1 VIAWIQRTLTSS
13 TTGNPS
19 TKRTVFLLASV
30 ALIVSLLGLTF
41 ACARWI
47 IGAGDL
53 GAGSVGALLGIA
65 ASVAAL
71 AGVGYRKNEV
81 GAAAPSAP
89 GGESADTSAG
99 CANAADRG
107 KDSAGLE

>member
-1 VIAWIQRTLTSS
+1 MIGWIQRTLTSS

-47 IGAGDL
+47 IGSGDL
-53 GAGSVGALLGIA
+53 GAGAVGALLGIA

-81 GAAAPSAP
+81 GAAAPPAAPQPSGGVGGGSAKI
-89 GGESADTSAG
+89 GGEA
-99 CANAADRG
+99 
-107 KDSAGLE
+107 

>member
-1 VIAWIQRTLTSS
+1 MIGWIQRTLTSS

-19 TKRTVFLLASV
+19 TKRLVFLLASA

-71 AGVGYRKNEV
+71 AGVGYRKGEV
-81 GAAAPSAP
+81 GVAAPPAAPQPSGGVEGGSAKI
-89 GGESADTSAG
+89 GGEA
-99 CANAADRG
+99 
-107 KDSAGLE
+107 

>member
-1 VIAWIQRTLTSS
+1 MIQWLQRTLTSS

-19 TKRTVFLLASV
+19 TKRLVFLLASV
-30 ALIVSLLGLTF
+30 ALMVSLMGLTF

-53 GAGSVGALLGIA
+53 GAGAVGALLGVA
-65 ASVAAL
+65 GSVAAL

-81 GAAAPSAP
+81 GVEAPPAAPPALGLRR
-89 GGESADTSAG
+89 GGQRK
-99 CANAADRG
+99 DRG
-107 KDSAGLE
+107 

>member
-1 VIAWIQRTLTSS
+1 VIGWIQRTLTSS

-19 TKRTVFLLASV
+19 TKRLVFLLASA

-53 GAGSVGALLGIA
+53 GAGAVGALLGVA
-65 ASVAAL
+65 GSVAAL

-81 GAAAPSAP
+81 GAAAPTAP

-99 CANAADRG
+99 CVNAADRG
-107 KDSAGLE
+107 NP